1 MAARQFG
8 AKPEARRAV
17 RRRVDLECQ
26 LYCELW
32 DEPIAYRVT
41 DVSEDGLW
49 IQTELLLEIGT
60 EVTLTFVPPD
70 WDEPLCVAGRVE
82 RVQLGGSRAQERAIV
97 GMGIEFE
104 ALRGDERRRLTHSM
118 RCLRAEQSFILDQRT
133 LTGVP
138 VGIADA
144 AERTPIRSSRDTL
157 TGWPSTTNTEPRHT
171 ARPSRITKTPAQ
183 REDEEAPPKHAFPGG
198 LDLAASVFSSGSS
211 D

>member
-17 RRRVDLECQ
+17 RRRVDLECE

-32 DEPIAYRVT
+32 AEPIAYRVT

-49 IQTELLLEIGT
+49 IQTDLLLEVGT
-60 EVTLTFVPPD
+60 EVTLNFVPPD

-82 RVQLGGSRAQERAIV
+82 RVQLRGRPQDRAAI

-104 ALRGDERRRLTHSM
+104 ALRSDERRRLTHSM
-118 RCLRAEQSFILDQRT
+118 RCLRAEQSFILGQRT

-138 VGIADA
+138 VGF
-144 AERTPIRSSRDTL
+144 AESEEQSPVRPSRATL
-157 TGWPSTTNTEPRHT
+157 PGWPAAPSSPPHRSG
-171 ARPSRITKTPAQ
+171 RPSRITATPAGRRDPQ
-183 REDEEAPPKHAFPGG
+183 PTHGFPGG
-198 LDLAASVFSSGSS
+198 LDLAASVFAKGSS